1 MILSLRKQY
10 AEGRPDAF
18 DGYLLVSTKESDSG
32 QSTKPT
38 DIPLY
43 LKPYKGGEVPCLQ
56 NLKVKNEFMNQ
67 IDSLLAVFQ
76 RKKLKLKFAET
87 YR

>member
-32 QSTKPT
+32 QNTKPT

-43 LKPYKGGEVPCLQ
+43 LKPSKGGEVACLQ
-56 NLKVKNEFMNQ
+56 NLKVKKW
-67 IDSLLAVFQ
+67 AVFQ
-76 RKKLKLKFAET
+76 KKNLKLKFAET